1 MTGTVRSRGG
11 HGGRQ
16 FLAVRAALL
25 LPLVAAALLM
35 HTLAARGGEGQAE
48 SCQAR
53 PIVFLHGH
61 YYTNASLSLLID
73 RFQADGWPRDR
84 LATIKV
90 SRKTCTRVWADALE
104 AKIVALTRATGCPKV
119 DIVAHS
125 RGGLAAREYIRRAKG
140 KTRVVHLVTLGTPH
154 HGAAFNRACPG
165 CGCLEMRPGSDF
177 LKRLNAGDE
186 TRAVAFTSIYSR
198 HDEIVSAESAWLS
211 GARNV
216 EVRGV
221 KHSDLLRSRRVYGKV
236 RAGLM

>member
-1 MTGTVRSRGG
+1 MTGTVQSRSG
-11 HGGRQ
+11 HGGRR
-16 FLAVRAALL
+16 LLAALL
-25 LPLVAAALLM
+25 LSLVAPALAM
-35 HTLAARGGEGQAE
+35 QTPAARGGDGPAEG
-48 SCQAR
+48 CGRR

-61 YYTNASLSLLID
+61 FYTNASLSLLID

-90 SRKTCTRVWADALE
+90 SRKTCTRVWADALA
-104 AKIVALTRATGCPKV
+104 AKIAVLTRATGCPKV

-125 RGGLAAREYIRRAKG
+125 RGGLAAREYIRRAVG
-140 KTRVVHLVTLGTPH
+140 EARLAHLVTLGTPH
-154 HGAAFNRACPG
+154 HGAAFNRACLG

-177 LKRLNAGDE
+177 LDQLNAGDE
-186 TRAVAFTSIYSR
+186 TPAAAVTSIYSR

-221 KHSDLLRSRRVYGKV
+221 KHSDLLRSRRVYGEI